1 MPREAFVLREQTP
14 LEITLYAIYLY
25 LSGLSLR
32 QTARTLRALGVSRSH
47 EAVGRWVHRLAD
59 KAQQLIPEERARV
72 AIVDETAVNVGG
84 KQVWL
89 WLAIEPERRAVL
101 AIMLTRTRNAFI
113 AYSLFRDLRRRGVRH
128 VVTDGARWYA
138 LAAEWA
144 RLRHSVVRGGVRSY
158 VERFAGAVK
167 DRLRGFDC
175 YFPSPRRLPGSALRL
190 VYAWAGFY
198 NYVRVHL
205 SFGEPPRPL
214 PGACELER
222 LKALALKEVLS

>member
-1 MPREAFVLREQTP
+1 MQTEAFVLRERTP
-14 LEITLYAIYLY
+14 LEVTLYAIYLY

-32 QTARTLRALGVSRSH
+32 QTARTLRAIGISRSH
-47 EAVGRWVHRLAD
+47 EAVRRWIHRLASR
-59 KAQQLIPEERARV
+59 AQQLILREHARA

-101 AIMLTRTRNAFI
+101 AVMLTPTRNAFI
-113 AYSLFRDLRRRGVRH
+113 AYSLFRDLRWRGVGH

-167 DRLRGFDC
+167 DGLRGFDC
-175 YFPSPRRLPGSALRL
+175 YFPSLRRLPGSAPRL

-198 NYVRVHL
+198 SYARVHL

-214 PGACELER
+214 PGDCELER
-222 LKALALKEVLS
+222 LKALALKRC

>member
-1 MPREAFVLREQTP
+1 MLRERTP
-14 LEITLYAIYLY
+14 LEVVLYAIYLY

-32 QTARTLRALGVSRSH
+32 QVARALEAAGVSRSH
-47 EAVGRWVHRLAD
+47 EAVRRWVHRLAEV
-59 KAQQLIPEERARV
+59 ARRLVLRERARV
-72 AIVDETAVNVGG
+72 AVVDETAVNVGG
-84 KQVWL
+84 RTAWL

-101 AIMLTRTRNAFI
+101 AVMLTRARNALV
-113 AYSLFRDLRRRGVRH
+113 AYSLLRDLRRRGVRH
-128 VVTDGARWYA
+128 VITDAAPWYA

-144 RLRHSVVRGGVRSY
+144 RLYHSVVRGGVRNY

-175 YFPSPRRLPGSALRL
+175 YFPSPRRLLESALRL

-198 NYVRVHL
+198 NYARVHL

-214 PGACELER
+214 PGATELAR
-222 LKALALKEVLS
+222 LAALARGGV